1 MLAAHPPRWAQIYLL
16 KILDKLHLLKY
27 IACNSG
33 VPIILTILIVN
44 EGTVM
49 RMHKIDIDQE
59 VLDYLKSQA
68 EPFTDT
74 PNDVLRRF
82 LLGKTSREHFA
93 QIKPREG
100 SSHNPPPVPAG
111 TPKALE
117 HILQVVYLIHFSGI
131 PRSKATK
138 DVARMHGGIA
148 PQTVL
153 DKYCRQLNL
162 KASEFDRFIAEPG
175 FSGLKEKLYA
185 KFRGHSEVIDNYLN
199 EPE

>member
-1 MLAAHPPRWAQIYLL
+1 
-16 KILDKLHLLKY
+16 
-27 IACNSG
+27 
-33 VPIILTILIVN
+33 
-44 EGTVM
+44 M

-74 PNDVLRRF
+74 PNDVLRRL
-82 LLGKTSREHFA
+82 LLGKTRSEKIA
-93 QIKPREG
+93 QFIPREG
-100 SSHNPPPVPAG
+100 SSNNLPPVPAG

-117 HILQVVYLIHFSGI
+117 HILQVVYLTHFSGI

-138 DVARMHGGIA
+138 DVAKMHGGIA

-162 KASEFDRFIAEPG
+162 KASEFDRLISEPG
-175 FSGLKEKLYA
+175 FIGLKEKLYG
-185 KFRGHSEVIDNYLN
+185 KFRGHREVIDNYLN
-199 EPE
+199 KYE

>member
-1 MLAAHPPRWAQIYLL
+1 
-16 KILDKLHLLKY
+16 
-27 IACNSG
+27 
-33 VPIILTILIVN
+33 
-44 EGTVM
+44 M

-74 PNDVLRRF
+74 PNDVLRRL
-82 LLGKTSREHFA
+82 LLGKTSSEKLVQF
-93 QIKPREG
+93 KPKEG
-100 SSHNPPPVPAG
+100 LSHNPPPVPGG

-117 HILQVVYLIHFSGI
+117 HILQVVYLNHFLGI

-138 DVARMHGGIA
+138 DVAKMHGGIA

-162 KASEFDRFIAEPG
+162 KASEFDKLIAEPG
-175 FSGLKEKLYA
+175 FSGLKKKLYA
-185 KFRGHSEVIDNYLN
+185 KFSGHSEVIDNYLN
-199 EPE
+199 QPE

>member
-1 MLAAHPPRWAQIYLL
+1 
-16 KILDKLHLLKY
+16 
-27 IACNSG
+27 
-33 VPIILTILIVN
+33 
-44 EGTVM
+44 M

-74 PNDVLRRF
+74 PNDVLRRL
-82 LLGKTSREHFA
+82 LLGKTRSEKLA
-93 QIKPREG
+93 QFIHREG
-100 SSHNPPPVPAG
+100 SSNNPPSVPAG

-117 HILQVVYLIHFSGI
+117 HILQVVYLTHFSGI

-138 DVARMHGGIA
+138 DVAKMHGGIA

-162 KASEFDRFIAEPG
+162 KASEFDRLISEPG
-175 FSGLKEKLYA
+175 FIGLKEKLYA
-185 KFRGHSEVIDNYLN
+185 KFRGHREVIDNYLN
-199 EPE
+199 KSV